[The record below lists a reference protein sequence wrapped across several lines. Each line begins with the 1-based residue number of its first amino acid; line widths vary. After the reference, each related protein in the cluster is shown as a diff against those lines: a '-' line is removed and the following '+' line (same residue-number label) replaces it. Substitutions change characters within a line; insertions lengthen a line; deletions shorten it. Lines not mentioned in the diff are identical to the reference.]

1 MQMTRLTRGLGVLVL
16 GAAGLGASLALAG
29 PTGANVTGFDPPP
42 PSGSGGFYDSSGPIT
57 AAPSGDSVQLVV
69 TVEQPDTNATPDG
82 SIMLT
87 WNPADFTLVGTGSDT
102 SGVCTTGTGTL
113 TCTYTDMA
121 HTFKSVGYDSAGGAP
136 GSQRHDYGDSA
147 DGRSSNELHVLAG
160 HQQRSNHEGS
170 VQERRLGDPHRFRR
184 STLQEPGRLRELC
197 QHGRPQL
204 RFRIARTLIG
214 TRWPIAAA

>member
-29 PTGANVTGFDPPP
+29 PAGANVTGFDPPP

-121 HTFKSVGYDSAGGAP
+121 HTFKSVGYDFTTGAP
-136 GSQRHDYGDSA
+136 DPNATIMATAQTDGAPMSFTYSLGISNVPTTKDQCKKGGWATLTDSA
-147 DGRSSNELHVLAG
+147 ARPFKNQGDCVSYVSTGGRNSASG
-160 HQQRSNHEGS
+160 
-170 VQERRLGDPHRFRR
+170 
-184 STLQEPGRLRELC
+184 
-197 QHGRPQL
+197 
-204 RFRIARTLIG
+204 
-214 TRWPIAAA
+214 